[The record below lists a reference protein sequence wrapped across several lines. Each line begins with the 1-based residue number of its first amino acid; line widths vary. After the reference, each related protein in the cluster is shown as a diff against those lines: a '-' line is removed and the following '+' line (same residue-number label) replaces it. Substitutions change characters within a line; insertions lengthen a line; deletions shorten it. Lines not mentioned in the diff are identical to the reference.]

1 MLVIEPL
8 FMYNDAG
15 LIVNFVL
22 PIEYFELEPEDQR
35 LLLKEIYDHIELQ
48 NKLQ

>member
-22 PIEYFELEPEDQR
+22 PIEYFELEAVDQK
-35 LLLKEIYDHIELQ
+35 LLLKEVFEHIELQ